1 MREIR
6 GHVTDIDHHLEE
18 ALRAKQ
24 QLDAE
29 RWRRTELR
37 PRVPRLCAARARTL
51 TWSRALLRLVVA
63 ELFPDDLFTEL
74 VGNLDRV
81 PRRHW
86 PHVIAIAVARRHSW
100 RHDGLSPI
108 SKRLRISTSTDPS
121 NERHDRTP
129 DHHDTDSRARL
140 RPVKA
145 LRFAST
151 PRRGAGGLDWAL
163 GRATDGLLRD
173 GRGVLR
179 TVREGRTPPT
189 GYVRNSLSR
198 NSSGVGRLVEL
209 RLANGNPS

>member
-6 GHVTDIDHHLEE
+6 GHVTDIDRHLEE

-29 RWRRTELR
+29 RWRTELR
-37 PRVPRLCAARARTL
+37 PRVPRLCAPRARTL

-86 PHVIAIAVARRHSW
+86 PHVIAITVARRHSW

-129 DHHDTDSRARL
+129 DHHDPDSRARL
-140 RPVKA
+140 GPVKA

-151 PRRGAGGLDWAL
+151 PRRGAGGPDWAL

-173 GRGVLR
+173 GRGVLK
-179 TVREGRTPPT
+179 TVRDGRTPANVATFGTVSPAIPAVWD
-189 GYVRNSLSR
+189 GWF
-198 NSSGVGRLVEL
+198 EL